1 MFSPNAKTRPP
12 SRENG
17 LSPDLRCGNLGA
29 REPARHPRID
39 RNPHGGV
46 APLHCPA
53 GQTVVM
59 TVEYRDG
66 IGVTP
71 LLTKGSHVEIRGV
84 GTCPATWNES
94 ATLPASCGNPA
105 QVSMAGGVLLSP
117 LPTKSP
123 QDHRRPSS
131 LDPGLISQVTR
142 SITGACVQLSPSGN
156 RGVPRRGG
164 ETLPPLVS
172 TRRNRRFESSALEA
186 LRSRC
191 ESCRRDHSQQP
202 QSWPAEQPRPGFHRP
217 GDPQQHRSLQP
228 IKTTH

>member
-12 SRENG
+12 SHENG
-17 LSPDLRCGNLGA
+17 LKPDLPRRNRGA

-94 ATLPASCGNPA
+94 ATLHASSGNPA
-105 QVSMAGGVLLSP
+105 QVSIAGGVLLSP
-117 LPTKSP
+117 LLTKFP
-123 QDHRRPSS
+123 NNHRRPSS

-142 SITGACVQLSPSGN
+142 SITGVCVQFPTENASRSKSREQCLGSTEKQV
-156 RGVPRRGG
+156 RV
-164 ETLPPLVS
+164 LPARPFPPTS
-172 TRRNRRFESSALEA
+172 KA
-186 LRSRC
+186 
-191 ESCRRDHSQQP
+191 Q
-202 QSWPAEQPRPGFHRP
+202 AEQPRLRFHIP
-217 GDPQQHRSLQP
+217 DDPEHPRSQQP
-228 IKTTH
+228 ISNDP